1 MASRGIK
8 GDLFQTPD
16 APVVELV
23 EPPRLV
29 ERPYRKKRLRAL
41 ERPVHPRQ
49 VEALPDDALA
59 PIFRNSRLFMSF
71 SLCAKVCKKRGGLSN
86 RGGCWVVMD
95 AHAGHPVPPYPGR
108 LRTCATDGSARC
120 QPSSR
125 HGPWGSHAVASARS
139 EVKSRALGRD
149 ALVASGSCMGLHPPR
164 HGPARAVP
172 APPSA
177 QGVPDTGCRRGRP
190 PRPPTSVLTHE
201 GSDVGRGARPARPSG
216 LTHRIRLPDVP
227 YRGRAAEDVGPYHRF
242 RPTDRSPLRPTD
254 RSAVRPTDHRP
265 VRCVIR
271 PCSRRGFGDERD
283 FASERSKVKSR
294 SPSSLGTT
302 RGVPGAGCPTR
313 PPRRS

>member
-139 EVKSRALGRD
+139 EVKSHALGRD
-149 ALVASGSCMGLHPPR
+149 ALVASGSCMSLHPPR
-164 HGPARAVP
+164 HGPARTVP

-177 QGVPDTGCRRGRP
+177 RGVGAGCRRGRP
-190 PRPPTSVLTHE
+190 PRPPRRPWRTRAPTL
-201 GSDVGRGARPARPSG
+201 VGACVPRARPASRTGSG
-216 LTHRIRLPDVP
+216 CRTF
-227 YRGRAAEDVGPYHRF
+227 RAGGGPPRTSA
-242 RPTDRSPLRPTD
+242 PTIDSDRR
-254 RSAVRPTDHRP
+254 TDHR
-265 VRCVIR
+265 
-271 PCSRRGFGDERD
+271 SDRRTDH
-283 FASERSKVKSR
+283 RSD
-294 SPSSLGTT
+294 
-302 RGVPGAGCPTR
+302 
-313 PPRRS
+313 RRTIALCAA